1 MSQLQIVILA
11 GGLGKRMESSLPKVL
26 HLVQD
31 KPMCVHVLEKAIQ
44 LNPQH
49 IYIVVG
55 KYKEIIQETIQKYI
69 SFDNLVFVNQEI
81 PQGTGHALLCAK
93 DELLKNNKKDKVLV
107 LCGDV
112 PLLSLTTMNKMI
124 QETYCQASLL
134 TTSYDNPHGYGR
146 IITNKDNVFQKIVEE
161 KDCNEEQRKINLVNG
176 GVYCFELG
184 ILCEYLPKIT
194 NQNSQNEYYLTDIFE
209 LFEKSSSI
217 NMIFLQDNK
226 ELIGINTKEQLKYVN
241 LFF

>member
-1 MSQLQIVILA
+1 MTQLQIVILA

-69 SFDNLVFVNQEI
+69 SFDNLIYIDQEN

-112 PLLSLTTMNKMI
+112 PLLSSTTMSKMVE
-124 QETYCQASLL
+124 ETKSHSSLL
-134 TTSYDNPHGYGR
+134 TTTYDSPHGYGR
-146 IITNKDNVFQKIVEE
+146 IIINKDNLFQQIVEE
-161 KDCNEEQRKINLVNG
+161 KDCTEEQRKIKLVNG
-176 GVYCFELG
+176 GVYCFQLG

-194 NQNSQNEYYLTDIFE
+194 NQNSQHEYYLTDIFE
-209 LFEKSSSI
+209 LFQTPSSV
-217 NMIFLQDNK
+217 NMIYLQDNR
-226 ELIGINTKEQLKYVN
+226 ELIGINTKEQLKQ
-241 LFF
+241 LHLTF